1 MKNDQIISELYG
13 FRYRKLVHY
22 SLIFC
27 ILFIQLIIAAFFYNE
42 FVKDKKLTF
51 VQKQLD
57 EIHTL
62 ENLTDQSRKE
72 ILNAQGFLQKFM
84 TTKDD
89 SFLES
94 YFTSLQT
101 LDKNLANINRYE
113 NKFPKIKELIAF
125 PKASITTEK
134 DLKKMIDSTQKYT
147 SEVVRSQLDALPTF
161 QKYNLNYDFEKF
173 NVVLDTKVYSDTIK
187 KKGLFGRL
195 GEAISGKG
203 QREKDSVVITVKEG
217 VMPTAKAIKA
227 DFDRIIKEV
236 NNHYTVENNKIK
248 IRVKDNQAGNDSF
261 YGVFNDLFV
270 YSNGLMNVY
279 ETAVKASKA
288 DLEKEY
294 ESQKSKNNEIRKYLV
309 FGSMILMFIVSV
321 LIMILTRIA
330 FVYEKKLNKTNLQ
343 ITENLNFRNRI
354 LGMLSHELRSPL
366 KIMDIFIRRIKKKT
380 TDESIQ
386 EYLKS
391 ISFTNNTL
399 LIQANQILDYTK
411 NQQAENKLIPVEF
424 NLKNEIDAILTSVQP
439 YIETRDNRFVV
450 EQEINPS
457 LQVYSDNNKINQIFM
472 NILGNA
478 NKFTENGEIKVV
490 TKAFKNDENTVTL
503 KTVITDTGVGIS
515 SADLEKIFE
524 PYYQGVISDKVE
536 NLGAG
541 LGLSLCRELTQ
552 LYSGDIN
559 VESEKN
565 VGTRVEFSLNLE
577 LKNDRS

>member
-1 MKNDQIISELYG
+1 MKNDKIISEPYG

-51 VQKQLD
+51 VQKQLE
-57 EIHTL
+57 EIHAL

-84 TTKDD
+84 STKDEN
-89 SFLES
+89 FLES
-94 YFTSLQT
+94 YFASLKS
-101 LDKNLANINRYE
+101 LDSNLANINRYE
-113 NKFPKIKELIAF
+113 NKFPKIKELTAA
-125 PKASITTEK
+125 PKASVTTEK
-134 DLKKMIDSTQKYT
+134 VLKKMIDSTQKYT
-147 SEVVRSQLDALPTF
+147 SEMDRSQLNALPDF
-161 QKYNLNYDFEKF
+161 KKYNLNYDFEKF

-217 VMPTAKAIKA
+217 VMPSAKSIKA

-236 NNHYTVENNKIK
+236 NNHYTVENNRIK
-248 IRVKDNQAGNDSF
+248 IRVKDNQVGNDSF
-261 YGVFNDLFV
+261 YNVFNDLFV

-279 ETAVKASKA
+279 ETAVKSSKS

-294 ESQKSKNNEIRKYLV
+294 ENQKAKNNEIRKYLV

-330 FVYEKKLNKTNLQ
+330 FVYEKKLNKANLQ

-424 NLKNEIDAILTSVQP
+424 NLKNEIDAILNSVQP

-450 EQEINPS
+450 EQDIDAG

-490 TKAFKNDENTVTL
+490 TKAFRKDENTVTL
-503 KTVITDTGVGIS
+503 NTVITDTGVGIS
-515 SADLEKIFE
+515 SSDLEKIFE

-541 LGLSLCRELTQ
+541 LGLSLCRELAQ
-552 LYSGDIN
+552 LYSGDIK

-565 VGTRVEFSLNLE
+565 VGTRVEFSLNLD
-577 LKNDRS
+577 LKNDRI

>member
-1 MKNDQIISELYG
+1 MKNDKIISEPYG

-62 ENLTDQSRKE
+62 ENLTDRSRRD
-72 ILNAQGFLQKFM
+72 ILNAQGFLQRFM
-84 TTKDD
+84 ATRDD
-89 SFLES
+89 NFLKS
-94 YFTSLQT
+94 YFASLKS
-101 LDKNLANINRYE
+101 LDNNLANINRYE
-113 NKFPKIKELIAF
+113 DRFPKIKKLTAV
-125 PKASITTEK
+125 PKATVTTERS
-134 DLKKMIDSTQKYT
+134 LKKIIDSTQKYT
-147 SEVVRSQLDALPTF
+147 SDVVRSQLNALPGF

-173 NVVLDTKVYSDTIK
+173 NVVLDTQVYRDTIK
-187 KKGLFGRL
+187 KKGLIGRL

-203 QREKDSVVITVKEG
+203 RREKDSVVITVKEG
-217 VMPTAKAIKA
+217 VMPTAKSIKA

-248 IRVKDNQAGNDSF
+248 IKVKDNQTGTDSF

-270 YSNGLMNVY
+270 YSNGLMTVY
-279 ETAVKASKA
+279 ETAVKSSKS

-294 ESQKSKNNEIRKYLV
+294 EIQKSKNNEIRKYLV
-309 FGSMILMFIVSV
+309 FGSMILMFVVSI

-330 FVYEKKLNKTNLQ
+330 FVYEKKLNKANIQ

-424 NLKNEIDAILTSVQP
+424 NLKNEIDAILNSIQP

-450 EQEINPS
+450 EQDIDAG

-490 TKAFKNDENTVTL
+490 TGAVRKNGNTVTL
-503 KTVITDTGVGIS
+503 NTVISDTGVGIS
-515 SADLEKIFE
+515 SADLEMIFE

-552 LYSGDIN
+552 LYSGDIK

-565 VGTRVEFSLNLE
+565 VGTRVEFSLDLL
-577 LKNDRS
+577 LKDDRI

>member
-1 MKNDQIISELYG
+1 MKNDIVISEPYG

-57 EIHTL
+57 EIHAL

-84 TTKDD
+84 ATKDEN
-89 SFLES
+89 FLQS
-94 YFTSLQT
+94 YFASLKS
-101 LDKNLANINRYE
+101 LDDNLANINRYE
-113 NKFPKIKELIAF
+113 NKFPKIKELIAA

-147 SEVVRSQLDALPTF
+147 SEVDRSQLNELPDF
-161 QKYNLNYDFEKF
+161 QKYKLNYDFEKF
-173 NVVLDTKVYSDTIK
+173 NVVLDTKIYSDTIK

-217 VMPTAKAIKA
+217 VMPTAKSIKA

-236 NNHYTVENNKIK
+236 NHHYTVENNKVK
-248 IRVKDNQAGNDSF
+248 IRVKDNQVGNDSF

-279 ETAVKASKA
+279 EAAVKSSKS

-294 ESQKSKNNEIRKYLV
+294 EKQKSKNNEIRKYLV
-309 FGSMILMFIVSV
+309 FGSMILMFIVSI

-330 FVYEKKLNKTNLQ
+330 FVYERKLNKANLQ

-366 KIMDIFIRRIKKKT
+366 KIMDIFIKRIKKKT

-424 NLKNEIDAILTSVQP
+424 NLKNEIDAILNSVQP

-450 EQEINPS
+450 EQDIDPN

-490 TKAFKNDENTVTL
+490 TKASKTDGNTVNL

-541 LGLSLCRELTQ
+541 LGLSLCRELAQ
-552 LYSGDIN
+552 LYSGDIK